1 MNMNRRQLLKHAG
14 FLTSSVAV
22 LGLVGCGSDNNSL
35 TEEQTLSST
44 GHAGTYQFPQGVMAA
59 DPKPDSIILWTRVI
73 GSGNDT
79 IAQVNAASPNVM
91 VQLELAASSAF
102 DELLMAPIIISAQA
116 KYDNTIRHKLMGLSS
131 ATTYY
136 YRFRAG
142 TGLSRVGRFKT
153 APAANASVDALN
165 FAFIACQDWSV
176 NHWVGM
182 SALAK
187 QNLDFLVH
195 LGDYIYEAAGDS
207 YQTEKVET
215 THDALKIP
223 SQTLKPNSTSAKIA
237 VTVEDYR
244 YLYKKYRSDLRLQ
257 ELHARYALIAIW
269 DDHEFSDDCWQNNE
283 TYGNGSV
290 TMVNGVLPVSNEQL
304 GIPSAANADT
314 RQTERRRAA
323 NRAWFEFMP
332 ADIPELDESV
342 ASNFATVKIYRDLK
356 FGNLAHFVMTDER
369 LYRADHVIPEA
380 LDNPLTPN
388 ADQLGSINSR
398 YFVPEPTF
406 LQVQGGKMQ
415 AGIKGAYDSLPDT
428 DANKAV
434 LGMILFK
441 LNADPT
447 GATLTANEVAVFN
460 EVGLTLVSVL
470 GQTQRNWW
478 KTTMASSSAT
488 WKFWGNEVSL
498 LRMVLNL
505 NQLPAVVAQANAMA
519 DAGYPAQ
526 KALLNSYIVNA
537 DQWDGYSAERANLL
551 KFLVSSNIKNVVA
564 VTGDIHSFFAGEV
577 PADPASYTAGNA
589 AMVDLVTAGVSSSS
603 FWTYIASVV
612 GDFAEEVKAT
622 KAARAANPTT
632 YENLLEKGDNPFVSL
647 RPLVYSCL
655 NMLVY
660 STVRT
665 GVIKA
670 ATGGAIDVG
679 TITGQVAFAGL
690 PDAQKVAIHRAVF
703 EEYLNQESA
712 TGAAGYIPQNTLN
725 ETLAGDMGQ
734 TIQGLA
740 TALGAT
746 IANPYTGTATPPA
759 KQNPWI
765 KFAQTHTQG
774 FITVKVTAAQVEA
787 KFHHTLPLVSSAGV
801 MMNPTADNVVSLVK
815 TVTINKDSTLLT
827 VS

>member
-1 MNMNRRQLLKHAG
+1 MNMNRRELLKHAG

-35 TEEQTLSST
+35 TEEQTLSSS

-79 IAQVNAASPNVM
+79 IAQVNVASPDVM

-102 DELLMAPIIISAQA
+102 DELLMAPIVISAQA

-207 YQTEKVET
+207 YQTEKVEA

-332 ADIPELDESV
+332 ADIPALDESV

-369 LYRADHVIPEA
+369 LYRADHIIPEA
-380 LDNPLTPN
+380 LDNPLTPT

-434 LGMILFK
+434 LGTILFK

-478 KTTMASSSAT
+478 KTTMASSTAT

-505 NQLPAVVAQANAMA
+505 NQLPAVVAQADAMA
-519 DAGYPAQ
+519 AAGYPAQ

-551 KFLVSSNIKNVVA
+551 NFLVSSNIKNVVA

-577 PADPASYTAGNA
+577 PANPAAYSAGNS

-622 KAARAANPTT
+622 KAARAANPST

-703 EEYLNQESA
+703 EEYLNQE
-712 TGAAGYIPQNTLN
+712 TGYIPQNTLN

-740 TALGAT
+740 SALGVT

-801 MMNPTADNVVSLVK
+801 MMNPTADNVVTLVK

>member
-1 MNMNRRQLLKHAG
+1 MNMNRRELLKHAG

-22 LGLVGCGSDNNSL
+22 FGLVGCGSDNNSL
-35 TEEQTLSST
+35 TEEQTLSSA

-59 DPKPDSIILWTRVI
+59 DPKPNSIILWTRVI
-73 GSGNDT
+73 ATGTDL
-79 IAQVNAASPNVM
+79 IAQVNASSPDVP

-207 YQTEKVET
+207 YQTEKVEA
-215 THDALKIP
+215 THDTLKIP

-332 ADIPELDESV
+332 ADIPALDESV

-369 LYRADHVIPEA
+369 LYRADHIIPEA
-380 LDNPLTPN
+380 LDNPLTAG

-428 DANKAV
+428 DANKVV
-434 LGMILFK
+434 LGTILFK

-478 KTTMASSSAT
+478 KTTMASSTAT

-551 KFLVSSNIKNVVA
+551 NFLVSSNIKNVVA

-577 PADPASYTAGNA
+577 PVNPANYTAGNA

-679 TITGQVAFAGL
+679 TIAGQVAFAGL

-703 EEYLNQESA
+703 ETYLSNEAA
-712 TGAAGYIPQNTLN
+712 TGAAGYLPQNTLN

-734 TIQGLA
+734 TIQGMA
-740 TALGAT
+740 AALGAT

>member
-22 LGLVGCGSDNNSL
+22 FGLVGCGSDNNSL
-35 TEEQTLSST
+35 TEEQTLSSA

-59 DPKPDSIILWTRVI
+59 DPKPNSIILWTRVVVT
-73 GSGNDT
+73 GADL
-79 IAQVNAASPNVM
+79 IAQVNAASADVM

-332 ADIPELDESV
+332 ADIPALDESV

-380 LDNPLTPN
+380 LDNPLT
-388 ADQLGSINSR
+388 AAVDQLGSINSR

-434 LGMILFK
+434 LGTILFK

-447 GATLTANEVAVFN
+447 GATLTANEVAFFN

-478 KTTMASSSAT
+478 KTTMASSTAT

-551 KFLVSSNIKNVVA
+551 NFLVSSNIKNVVA

-577 PADPASYTAGNA
+577 PANPASYTAGSA

-622 KAARAANPTT
+622 KAARAANPST

-740 TALGAT
+740 SALGVT

-801 MMNPTADNVVSLVK
+801 MMNPTADNVVTLVK